1 MKKLRY
7 ISTALFLMSLPLIVG
22 ATPPTTQG
30 GNSLIGFQNPLNA
43 STICQALKIFLDALM
58 ALAVPIAVVF
68 LVYAGFL
75 FVWARG
81 NKDALVKAKHNILYT
96 ILGIAIFMGAWLLG
110 QVVANTFNSLAVGAG
125 QPNSQIGQC
134 Q

>member
-1 MKKLRY
+1 M
-7 ISTALFLMSLPLIVG
+7 PLI
-22 ATPPTTQG
+22 AEAAG
-30 GNSLIGFQNPLNA
+30 GGVGFQNPLNA
-43 STICQALKIFLDALM
+43 STICGALKIFLDGLM
-58 ALAVPIAVVF
+58 ALAVPVAVVF

-81 NKDALVKAKHNILYT
+81 NQEALTKAKKNLFYT
-96 ILGIAIFMGAWLLG
+96 VLGIAIFMGAWLLG
-110 QVVANTFNSLAVGAG
+110 QVVANTFNSLASGAG